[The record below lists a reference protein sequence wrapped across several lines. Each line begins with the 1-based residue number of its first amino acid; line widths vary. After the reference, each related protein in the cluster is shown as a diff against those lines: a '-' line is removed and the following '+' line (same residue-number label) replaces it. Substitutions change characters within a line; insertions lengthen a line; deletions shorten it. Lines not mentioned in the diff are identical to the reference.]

1 MMEMAGNMVVCQG
14 LDHVSLE
21 SIEGTDSG
29 EGDTYTLLNPKV
41 GLLKWR
47 LPVVP
52 G

>member
-29 EGDTYTLLNPKV
+29 EGDGEGTVRTS
-41 GLLKWR
+41 
-47 LPVVP
+47 
-52 G
+52 